1 MLAIALFILGLFV
14 GIKFGRRYQDFQDL
28 MLARRVAKIVD
39 QRDRFAKEQQE
50 YEKWERQD
58 ERIRKVNDNLR
69 EELNS

>member
-1 MLAIALFILGLFV
+1 MLAILLFVLGLFA
-14 GIKFGRRYQDFQDL
+14 GYKFGRRYQDFQDL
-28 MLARRVAKIVD
+28 MLARRVAKIID
-39 QRDRFAKEQQE
+39 QREKFQKEQQE